1 MAVPVTGSDQR
12 GPGAA
17 VTVTGPAGQ
26 PAERVRPV
34 SARHFVRLKLRVM
47 GNNFRGQGWRI
58 AMFVG
63 GVIAGLWFA
72 ATGFFLLAAPGLADE
87 PTYALMA
94 AAFGGGLLVLG
105 WLLLPLVFFGVD
117 ETLDPARFALL
128 PLSRRTLVTGL
139 FAAAL
144 VSVPAVAALIATGG
158 LVLSAGLL
166 GGGAAALVAAVG
178 VVAGLLLCVAA
189 SRAMTSAFATMLRSR
204 RVRDLAAVLL
214 AVLAALLGPLQI
226 VVLAAVQQADWDRLT
241 GVARVV
247 GWTPFGAPW
256 TIGVDVAEGR
266 AWAVPVKLLITALT
280 IGALLWWW
288 SRSLESAMVG
298 AASGGRVRAR
308 GGAAKTGD
316 GPARAGAGAV
326 GAGAVGQLFPRAVG
340 WARRDR
346 FGALVARECRYWW
359 RDARRRANLIT
370 IAVVGI
376 FVPVMVNFGGAS
388 FSTGEGMELAAP
400 NSSPVLVSISM
411 VFVGLLASVTLANQ
425 FGFDG
430 SAYAAN
436 VVAGVPGRLELRARM
451 AAFSVYVLPMLAVV
465 AAALAVLLGRPTW
478 LGVMAGSL
486 LASYG
491 AGLAISAFVS
501 VLGAYSLPETSNPF
515 AMNSGAGVAKS
526 FLTLLSMLGTAAA
539 SVPMVV
545 AAALLGDAWL
555 WLAPPLG
562 LAYGLGAAL
571 LGAYL
576 AGDVLDRR
584 APELLTAVTPRR

>member
-1 MAVPVTGSDQR
+1 MALPVS
-12 GPGAA
+12 AA
-17 VTVTGPAGQ
+17 APAAPQ
-26 PAERVRPV
+26 RPV

-58 AMFVG
+58 ALFIG
-63 GVIAGLWFA
+63 GALVGLWFA
-72 ATGFFLLAAPGLADE
+72 ASGFFLFAAPGLTGDGR
-87 PTYALMA
+87 YAVLVA
-94 AAFGGGLLVLG
+94 AAGGGLLVLG

-144 VSVPAVAALIATGG
+144 VSVPVLAVLVASFG
-158 LVLSAGLL
+158 LVLTAWGLGGWSAGL
-166 GGGAAALVAAVG
+166 VAVVG
-178 VVAGLLLCVAA
+178 VAGGLLLCVAA
-189 SRAMTSAFATMLRSR
+189 SRAVTSAFATMLRSR

-214 AVLAALLGPLQI
+214 AVTAALLGPLQ
-226 VVLAAVQQADWDRLT
+226 VFGLAALREADWTRLT
-241 GVARVV
+241 GVATVI

-256 TIGVDVAEGR
+256 TAGIDVAQGR
-266 AWAVPVKLLITALT
+266 VWTAPVKLLITAAA
-280 IGALLWWW
+280 IGALLVWW

-298 AASGGRVRAR
+298 AVSAGRA
-308 GGAAKTGD
+308 
-316 GPARAGAGAV
+316 PARRGVTG
-326 GAGAVGQLFPRAVG
+326 GAVGQLFPRLAG

-346 FGALVARECRYWW
+346 FGALVAREARYWW

-376 FVPVMVNFGGAS
+376 FVPVMINLGGAG
-388 FSTGEGMELAAP
+388 FAVEDERGLTTGAGD
-400 NSSPVLVSISM
+400 SSPVLVTLSM
-411 VFVGLLASVTLANQ
+411 LFVGVLASVTLANQ

-436 VVAGVPGRLELRARM
+436 VVAGVPGRVELRARM
-451 AAFSVYVLPMLAVV
+451 TAFSLYVLPMLAIVAVV
-465 AAALAVLLGRPTW
+465 LSVVLGRPGWIGLT
-478 LGVMAGSL
+478 AGSL
-486 LASYG
+486 AATYG
-491 AGLAISAFVS
+491 AGLAVNSFVS

-515 AMNSGAGVAKS
+515 AMNSGAGIAKGL
-526 FLTLLSMLGTAAA
+526 LTLLSMITSAVVA
-539 SVPMVV
+539 VPMVV

-555 WLAPPLG
+555 WLALPVG
-562 LAYGLGAAL
+562 VAYGLGAAL

-584 APELLTAVTPRR
+584 QPELLATVTPRR

>member
-1 MAVPVTGSDQR
+1 MAVPVTAPDR
-12 GPGAA
+12 
-17 VTVTGPAGQ
+17 PA
-26 PAERVRPV
+26 RRV
-34 SARHFVRLKLRVM
+34 SARHFVRLKLRVL

-58 AMFVG
+58 ALFVV
-63 GVIAGLWFA
+63 GVVIGLWA
-72 ATGFFLLAAPGLADE
+72 AIGGFFALAAPGLAGE
-87 PTYALMA
+87 PQYAIMV

-139 FAAAL
+139 YAAAL
-144 VSVPAVAALIATGG
+144 VSVPVLATLIAITG
-158 LVLSAGLL
+158 LVVTAGAL
-166 GGGAAALVAAVG
+166 GGWSAALVSAVG

-189 SRAMTSAFATMLRSR
+189 ARAVTSAFATMLRSR

-214 AVLAALLGPLQI
+214 ALLAALLGPLQI
-226 VVLAAVQQADWDRLT
+226 AVLAAVQGADWDRLA

-256 TIGVDVAEGR
+256 TAGIDVAEGR
-266 AWAVPVKLLITALT
+266 AWAAGPKLLITALAV
-280 IGALLWWW
+280 GALLYWW

-298 AASGGRVRAR
+298 AASAGPTRDRRGTGTV
-308 GGAAKTGD
+308 GGAIA
-316 GPARAGAGAV
+316 
-326 GAGAVGQLFPRAVG
+326 QLFPRAVG
-340 WARRDR
+340 WTRRDR

-376 FVPVMVNFGGAS
+376 FVPVMVNLGGAGFNAGAEEG
-388 FSTGEGMELAAP
+388 FSIGGDP
-400 NSSPVLVSISM
+400 SPVLVSFSM
-411 VFVGLLASVTLANQ
+411 LFVGVLASLTLANQ

-451 AAFSVYVLPMLAVV
+451 TAFALYVVPMLGVV
-465 AAALAVLLGRPTW
+465 AIVVSTVLGHPEW
-478 LGVMAGSL
+478 LGAMAGTL
-486 LASYG
+486 LAAYG
-491 AGLAISAFVS
+491 TGLAINGFIS
-501 VLGAYSLPETSNPF
+501 VLGAYSLPETTNPF
-515 AMNSGAGVAKS
+515 AMNTGAGVAKS
-526 FLTLLSMLGTAAA
+526 LFTLLSMVASAAA
-539 SVPMVV
+539 AVPMVI
-545 AAALLGDAWL
+545 ASALLGDLWL
-555 WLAPPLG
+555 WLALPVG

-584 APELLTAVTPRR
+584 QPELLAAITPRR

>member
-1 MAVPVTGSDQR
+1 MAVSVNPAT
-12 GPGAA
+12 AA
-17 VTVTGPAGQ
+17 TAPA
-26 PAERVRPV
+26 ATARRV

-63 GVIAGLWFA
+63 GALVGLWFA
-72 ATGFFLLAAPGLADE
+72 ASGFFLFAAPGM
-87 PTYALMA
+87 TGNGRYAVLVA
-94 AAFGGGLLVLG
+94 AAGGGLLVLG

-128 PLSRRTLVTGL
+128 PLPRRTLVVGL

-144 VSVPAVAALIATGG
+144 VSVPVLAASIASLG
-158 LVLSAGLL
+158 LVLTAWAL
-166 GGGAAALVAAVG
+166 GGWSAG
-178 VVAGLLLCVAA
+178 VVAVLGVLTGLLLCVAA
-189 SRAMTSAFATMLRSR
+189 SRAVTSAFASMLRSR

-214 AVLAALLGPLQI
+214 AVVAALLGPLQ
-226 VVLAAVQQADWDRLT
+226 VFGLAALRQTDWTRLT
-241 GVARVV
+241 GAASVL

-256 TIGVDVAEGR
+256 TAGIDVAQGR
-266 AWAVPVKLLITALT
+266 VWAAPLKLLITLAA
-280 IGALLWWW
+280 IGALLAWW

-298 AASGGRVRAR
+298 SATAGRAPAR
-308 GGAAKTGD
+308 RGVDGGAVA
-316 GPARAGAGAV
+316 
-326 GAGAVGQLFPRAVG
+326 QLFPRAAT

-346 FGALVARECRYWW
+346 FGALVAREARYWW

-376 FVPVMVNFGGAS
+376 FVPVLVNVTGGD
-388 FSTGEGMELAAP
+388 FAAQDGGFTAAVGD
-400 NSSPVLVSISM
+400 SSPVVVTISLL
-411 VFVGLLASVTLANQ
+411 FVGVLASVTLANQ

-436 VVAGVPGRLELRARM
+436 VVAGIPGRVELRARM
-451 AAFSVYVLPMLAVV
+451 TAFSLYVLPLLVLVSVV
-465 AAALAVLLGRPTW
+465 LSALLSRPGWIGLMVGGLVGT
-478 LGVMAGSL
+478 
-486 LASYG
+486 YG
-491 AGLAISAFVS
+491 AGLAVSSFVS

-515 AMNSGAGVAKS
+515 GMNSGAGMAKGL
-526 FLTLLSMLGTAAA
+526 LTLVAMITTAVIG
-539 SVPMVV
+539 VPMVV

-555 WLAPPLG
+555 WLALPLG
-562 LAYGLGAAL
+562 TAYGLGAAL

-584 APELLTAVTPRR
+584 QPELLATVTPRR

>member
-1 MAVPVTGSDQR
+1 MAV
-12 GPGAA
+12 A
-17 VTVTGPAGQ
+17 VTEPV
-26 PAERVRPV
+26 ERVRPV

-58 AMFVG
+58 ALFVG

-72 ATGFFLLAAPGLADE
+72 GTGFFLLAAPGLADE
-87 PTYALMA
+87 SRYALMA
-94 AAFGGGLLVLG
+94 AAFGGGLVVLG

-128 PLSRRTLVTGL
+128 PISRRTLVTGL

-144 VSVPAVAALIATGG
+144 VSVPAVATLLAMTG
-158 LVLSAGLL
+158 LVLTSGLL
-166 GGGAAALVAAVG
+166 GGTAAAVAAVVG

-189 SRAMTSAFATMLRSR
+189 SRAITSAFATMLRSR

-214 AVLAALLGPLQI
+214 AVLAALLGPLQL
-226 VVLAAVQQADWDRLT
+226 VVLAAVQDADWDRLA

-256 TIGVDVAEGR
+256 TVGIDVAEGR
-266 AWAVPVKLLITALT
+266 AWAVPVKLLITVAA
-280 IGALLWWW
+280 IGALLVWW

-298 AASGGRVRAR
+298 AASSGPAKTRSGPV
-308 GGAAKTGD
+308 GGAVA
-316 GPARAGAGAV
+316 
-326 GAGAVGQLFPRAVG
+326 QLFPRVVG

-370 IAVVGI
+370 IAVVGL

-388 FSTGEGMELAAP
+388 FTAGDGVELATP
-400 NSSPVLVSISM
+400 DSSPVTVSISM
-411 VFVGLLASVTLANQ
+411 VFVGLLAAVTLANQ

-436 VVAGVPGRLELRARM
+436 VVAGVPGRLELQARM

-465 AAALAVLLGRPTW
+465 AVVLAVLLGRPAW

-486 LASYG
+486 LATYG
-491 AGLAISAFVS
+491 AGLAINSIVS

-515 AMNSGAGVAKS
+515 ALNSGAGIAKGL
-526 FLTLLSMLGTAAA
+526 LTLVSMLGSAAA
-539 SVPMVV
+539 AVPMVV

-555 WLAPPLG
+555 WLAAPLG
-562 LAYGLGAAL
+562 LGYGLGAAL

-576 AGDVLDRR
+576 AGDVLDNR

>member
-1 MAVPVTGSDQR
+1 MSADATP
-12 GPGAA
+12 AA
-17 VTVTGPAGQ
+17 PA
-26 PAERVRPV
+26 RPV

-63 GVIAGLWFA
+63 GALLGLWFA
-72 ATGFFLLAAPGLADE
+72 ASGFFLFAAPGL
-87 PTYALMA
+87 TGNGRYAVLIA
-94 AAFGGGLLVLG
+94 AAGGGLLVLG

-128 PLSRRTLVTGL
+128 PLPRRTLVTGL

-144 VSVPAVAALIATGG
+144 LSVPALAVLIATSG
-158 LVLSAGLL
+158 LVLTASSLGGWSAGL
-166 GGGAAALVAAVG
+166 VAVVG
-178 VVAGLLLCVAA
+178 VLAGLLLCVAA
-189 SRAMTSAFATMLRSR
+189 SRAVTSAFATMLRSR

-214 AVLAALLGPLQI
+214 AVVAALLGPLQI
-226 VVLAAVQQADWDRLT
+226 FGVAALREADWDRLA
-241 GVARVV
+241 GVATVI
-247 GWTPFGAPW
+247 GWTPLGAPW
-256 TIGVDVAEGR
+256 TAGIDVAQGR
-266 AWAVPVKLLITALT
+266 GWAAPVKLLITVVALV
-280 IGALLWWW
+280 ALLAWW

-298 AASGGRVRAR
+298 AASAGKAPAR
-308 GGAAKTGD
+308 RGVDGGAVA
-316 GPARAGAGAV
+316 
-326 GAGAVGQLFPRAVG
+326 QLFPRVAG

-346 FGALVARECRYWW
+346 FGALVAREARYWW

-376 FVPVMVNFGGAS
+376 FVPVMVNLGGAGFVAGDGS
-388 FSTGEGMELAAP
+388 GPATNAS
-400 NSSPVLVSISM
+400 NNSPVVVTFSM
-411 VFVGLLASVTLANQ
+411 VVVGVVAAVTLANQ

-451 AAFSVYVLPMLAVV
+451 TAFSLYVLPMLAVV
-465 AAALAVLLGRPTW
+465 SVVLSALLGRPGW
-478 LGVMAGSL
+478 IGLMAGSL
-486 LASYG
+486 TATYG
-491 AGLAISAFVS
+491 AGLAVTGFVS

-515 AMNSGAGVAKS
+515 AMNSGAGLAKGL
-526 FLTLLSMLGTAAA
+526 LTLLAMIVSAVAA
-539 SVPMVV
+539 VPMVV

-555 WLAPPLG
+555 WLALPVG
-562 LAYGLGAAL
+562 AAYGLGAAL

-584 APELLTAVTPRR
+584 LPELLATVTPRR

>member
-1 MAVPVTGSDQR
+1 MAVPVTSAGQR
-12 GPGAA
+12 GATMA
-17 VTVTGPAGQ
+17 VTGPGGQ

-63 GVIAGLWFA
+63 GMIAGLWFA

-158 LVLSAGLL
+158 LVLTSGLL
-166 GGGAAALVAAVG
+166 GGAAAALVAAVG

-226 VVLAAVQQADWDRLT
+226 AVLAAVQQADWDRLT

-256 TIGVDVAEGR
+256 TVGIDVAEGR

-298 AASGGRVRAR
+298 ATSHGRIRAR
-308 GGAAKTGD
+308 GGAA
-316 GPARAGAGAV
+316 GAV
-326 GAGAVGQLFPRAVG
+326 SGAVGQLFPKAVG

-388 FSTGEGMELAAP
+388 FSTGEGMEFAAP
-400 NSSPVLVSISM
+400 DSSPVLVSISM

-465 AAALAVLLGRPTW
+465 TVVLGVLLGRPAW

-486 LASYG
+486 LATYG

-526 FLTLLSMLGTAAA
+526 FLTLLSMLGTAVA

>member
-1 MAVPVTGSDQR
+1 MAVSVNPATAATA
-12 GPGAA
+12 PAAGA
-17 VTVTGPAGQ
+17 
-26 PAERVRPV
+26 RRV

-63 GVIAGLWFA
+63 GALVGLWFA
-72 ATGFFLLAAPGLADE
+72 VSGFFLFAAPGM
-87 PTYALMA
+87 TGNGRYAVLVA
-94 AAFGGGLLVLG
+94 AAGGGLLVLG

-128 PLSRRTLVTGL
+128 PLPRRTLVVGL

-144 VSVPAVAALIATGG
+144 VSVPVLAASIASLG
-158 LVLSAGLL
+158 LVLTAWAL
-166 GGGAAALVAAVG
+166 GGWSAG
-178 VVAGLLLCVAA
+178 VVAVLGVLTGLLLCVAA
-189 SRAMTSAFATMLRSR
+189 SRAVTSAFASMLRSR

-214 AVLAALLGPLQI
+214 AVTAALLGPLQ
-226 VVLAAVQQADWDRLT
+226 VFGLAALRQTDFTRLT
-241 GVARVV
+241 GAASVL

-256 TIGVDVAEGR
+256 TAGIDVAQGR
-266 AWAVPVKLLITALT
+266 VWAAPLKLLITLAA
-280 IGALLWWW
+280 IGALLAWW

-298 AASGGRVRAR
+298 SATAGRAPAR
-308 GGAAKTGD
+308 RSVDGGAVA
-316 GPARAGAGAV
+316 
-326 GAGAVGQLFPRAVG
+326 QLFPRAAT

-346 FGALVARECRYWW
+346 FGALVAREARYWW

-376 FVPVMVNFGGAS
+376 FVPVLVNVTGGD
-388 FSTGEGMELAAP
+388 FAAQDAGFTAAVGD
-400 NSSPVLVSISM
+400 SSPVVVTISLL
-411 VFVGLLASVTLANQ
+411 FVGVLASVTLANQ

-436 VVAGVPGRLELRARM
+436 VVAGVPGRVELRARM
-451 AAFSVYVLPMLAVV
+451 TAFSLYVLPLLVLVSVV
-465 AAALAVLLGRPTW
+465 LSVLLSRPGW
-478 LGVMAGSL
+478 IGLMVGSL
-486 LASYG
+486 VGTYG
-491 AGLAISAFVS
+491 AGLAVSSFVS

-515 AMNSGAGVAKS
+515 GMNSGAGMAKGL
-526 FLTLLSMLGTAAA
+526 LTLVAMITTAVIG
-539 SVPMVV
+539 VPMVV

-555 WLAPPLG
+555 WLALPLG
-562 LAYGLGAAL
+562 TAYGLGAAL

-584 APELLTAVTPRR
+584 QPELLATVTPRR